1 MTILSFLSVRAF
13 RGFLLLL
20 PSAAEPFNSGR
31 VVCRRILT
39 GKAKV
44 VAPSVAV
51 VGATGVVGEVMRQVL
66 AERDFPLR
74 SIKFL
79 ASERSAGKKL
89 EFRGKSYLVEP
100 LRPEAF
106 EGVELVF
113 SSTPASIS
121 REFSPIAARAGAVVI
136 DNSSAWRMD
145 PDVPLVVPEVNADAL
160 RKIPKGIVANP
171 NCSTIQMVVAL
182 KPLYDLARIK
192 RVVVSTYQASSGKG
206 AKALFELDAQLAA
219 LGKGQSPPP
228 AHAHADQ
235 LAGNVLPHDW
245 KPGEDGYSEEEWK
258 MIRETRK
265 IMGDD
270 TIQVSPTTA
279 RVPVRIGH
287 SEAVN
292 IEFHQAITVEQA
304 RAALRRAP
312 GVVLEDDAA
321 KGDVPLALNAV
332 GRDEVF
338 VGRVR
343 RDPTVPHGLNLWVV
357 ADNLRKGA
365 ATNAVQIAEAL
376 VQRNWLP
383 SEVGHAQH

>member
-1 MTILSFLSVRAF
+1 VL
-13 RGFLLLL
+13 
-20 PSAAEPFNSGR
+20 
-31 VVCRRILT
+31 
-39 GKAKV
+39 
-44 VAPSVAV
+44 PSVAV
-51 VGATGVVGEVMRQVL
+51 VGATGAVGEVMRQVL
-66 AERDFPLR
+66 SERKFPLR

-79 ASERSAGKKL
+79 ASERSAGKPL
-89 EFRGKSYLVEP
+89 EFQGKTYKVEL

-106 EGVELVF
+106 AGVDLVL
-113 SSTPASIS
+113 SSTPASLS
-121 REFSPIAARAGAVVI
+121 REFSPIAARAGAVVV

-160 RKIPKGIVANP
+160 KRIPKGIVANP

-182 KPLYDLARIK
+182 KPLHDLARIK
-192 RVVVSTYQASSGKG
+192 RVVVATYQASSGKG
-206 AKALFELDAQLAA
+206 AKALFELEAQVAA
-219 LGKGQSPPP
+219 AGRGEPVPP
-228 AHAHADQ
+228 ATVHAAR
-235 LAGNVLPHDW
+235 LEGNVLPHDW

-292 IEFHQAITVEQA
+292 IEFHQPITVEQA

-312 GVVLEDDAA
+312 GIVLLDDYA
-321 KGDVPLALNAV
+321 KGEVPLAFNVA
-332 GRDEVF
+332 GQDEVF
-338 VGRVR
+338 VGRIR
-343 RDPTVPHGLNLWVV
+343 RDSTLPHGLNLWVV

-365 ATNAVQIAEAL
+365 ATNAVQIAEVL
-376 VQRNWLP
+376 IQRGWL
-383 SEVGHAQH
+383 QRK